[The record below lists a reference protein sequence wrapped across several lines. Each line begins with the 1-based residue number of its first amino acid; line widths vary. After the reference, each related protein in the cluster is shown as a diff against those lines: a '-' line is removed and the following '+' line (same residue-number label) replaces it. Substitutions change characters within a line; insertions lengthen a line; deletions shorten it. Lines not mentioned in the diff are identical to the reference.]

1 MIYISTLISLSLYKP
16 GARYPGGWPLP
27 ELDDNA
33 DVADDDG
40 DEGEDELGDVSEASV
55 DEFVCLFPGFLT
67 DHGVGGGIFKQLHDQ
82 SIAVNILS
90 YSLRCC
96 VLLN

>member
-1 MIYISTLISLSLYKP
+1 MSLFKP
-16 GARYPGGWPLP
+16 WARYSGGRPLP

-40 DEGEDELGDVSEASV
+40 DKGEDELGDVSEPSV

-67 DHGVGGGIFKQLHDQ
+67 DHGVGGRIFKQLHDQ
-82 SIAVNILS
+82 SVAVNIFKLVQDAV
-90 YSLRCC
+90 YY
-96 VLLN
+96 